1 MKMNLQ
7 RFAGDSKKAVAGKK
21 IVYLY
26 RTFSK
31 AATDDG
37 WILAFTTENGRTIS
51 SDSDS
56 TATKDGSVVT
66 PGTPEVEITT
76 TSLMNA
82 NDTRVEELEDAIEKN
97 SLMEI
102 WEANLEKPGT
112 GSNKY
117 KGKYFQGYLSEL
129 EINSNAED
137 QVEVSATFSINGT
150 GVKGDVTV
158 SQETIDEAQYAF
170 RDVAKTG
177 A

>member
-1 MKMNLQ
+1 MFNLQ
-7 RFAGDSKKAVAGKK
+7 LHTATEKKAVAGKK

-26 RTFSK
+26 RTYSK
-31 AATDDG
+31 ASTDDG

-82 NDTRVEELEDAIEKN
+82 NDTRIEELEQAIEGNK
-97 SLMEI
+97 LMEI
-102 WEANLEKPGT
+102 WEANLEKPATTSG
-112 GSNKY
+112 KY

-129 EINSNAED
+129 EISSNAED
-137 QVEVSATFSINGT
+137 MVEVSSTFAINGT
-150 GVKGDVTV
+150 GATGDVTV
-158 SQETIDEAQYAF
+158 SQEAIDEAQYAF
-170 RDVAKTG
+170 RDIQKTG